1 MLDFSSQMI
10 DVSPL
15 AFATIFCLTD
25 ESTLRWRNLNR
36 AIPRGGQRALFS
48 RLLPT
53 DIIQDSVYQLEH
65 TAPLEID
72 IRVWKKPSAL
82 SKKKC
87 FKEANR
93 MK

>member
-36 AIPRGGQRALFS
+36 ALP
-48 RLLPT
+48 RLLLRQLVVGNARYFPAFYLKT
-53 DIIQDSVYQLEH
+53 SFKIQS
-65 TAPLEID
+65 T
-72 IRVWKKPSAL
+72 
-82 SKKKC
+82 
-87 FKEANR
+87 N
-93 MK
+93 